1 MPSVANRLPFEMFR
15 FAPEAVAVNE
25 AEVMEMLRQA
35 DRSDD
40 NPVTLV
46 VREVLGR
53 LPEICDIRGGY
64 ACYDDLEIDLATGR
78 VVVDGVALATGRQVA
93 GYLRGAETAALFV
106 CTAGEGF
113 SEWRARYEAQF
124 DYLGGFVVDTLGSM
138 VVERAMDLIQT
149 ELEKQ
154 VAASGQ
160 KISNRYSPGYCNWP
174 LADQQALF
182 GLLPTSDCRI
192 TLTDS
197 SLMLPIKSV
206 SGIIGIGPAIERRP
220 YGCAICENASC
231 LYRQIRHK

>member
-1 MPSVANRLPFEMFR
+1 MQKNNLQPFASFR
-15 FAPEAVAVNE
+15 FRPEEIAVRE
-25 AEVMEMLRQA
+25 DQVMEMLRQ
-35 DRSDD
+35 DD
-40 NPVTLV
+40 LSENDPVTGA

-64 ACYDDLEIDLATGR
+64 ALFDDVEIDLAGGR
-78 VVVDGVALATGRQVA
+78 VVVDGVPLDTGCRVA
-93 GYLRGAETAALFV
+93 GYLRGSERIALFV

-138 VVERAMDLIQT
+138 VVERAMDRIQDMLERRVT
-149 ELEKQ
+149 ESHE
-154 VAASGQ
+154 

-174 LADQQALF
+174 LADQQVLF
-182 GLLPTSDCRI
+182 GLLPANECGI
-192 TLTDS
+192 ALTES

-206 SGIIGIGPAIERRP
+206 SGLIGIGPRIERRP
-220 YGCAICENASC
+220 YGCAICESAAC